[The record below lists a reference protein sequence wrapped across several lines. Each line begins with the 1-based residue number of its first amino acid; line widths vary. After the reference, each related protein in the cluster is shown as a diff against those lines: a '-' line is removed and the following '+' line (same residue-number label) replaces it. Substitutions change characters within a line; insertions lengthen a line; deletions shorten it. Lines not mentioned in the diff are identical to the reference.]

1 MPKRKG
7 SARTE
12 KANAARRK
20 GARDEE
26 GEEPVLETNEPI
38 AARLD
43 DVPDSA
49 ERFDVAGFGDTLAV
63 TTYLTGALIGKRVS
77 INKSVWAGYSS
88 GYTTCEIVG
97 YVEELAWLSGAA
109 PALILLA
116 EVGCGSLHASTH
128 EGYSVVLC
136 SGVEYSV

>member
-12 KANAARRK
+12 NASAARRK
-20 GARDEE
+20 GGRDEE

-49 ERFDVAGFGDTLAV
+49 ERFDVAGFGELLLQLRLTCTCVGTLAYH
-63 TTYLTGALIGKRVS
+63 THGRCRA
-77 INKSVWAGYSS
+77 SS
-88 GYTTCEIVG
+88 DMRG
-97 YVEELAWLSGAA
+97 VEVRLLSGRRAGDSF
-109 PALILLA
+109 L
-116 EVGCGSLHASTH
+116 
-128 EGYSVVLC
+128 
-136 SGVEYSV
+136 